1 VKLLVSAH
9 LGGPTLAPL
18 QLAPLALVA
27 ILYALRARTLAREG
41 RPPPAWRQ
49 WSFHGGL
56 ALIAVT
62 LISPLAHVSDELLA
76 AHMAEHLLI
85 ADVAALFVVLG
96 LTGPLVAPVLRVRAL
111 GALRVLSHP
120 AVAFPLWALDL
131 YLWHLPGPYQA
142 AIHHAGVHALEHAMF
157 VGLGINMWMGLLGPL
172 PTPEWFHNFA
182 RLVYVVAVR
191 LTGAVL
197 GNVFVW
203 SGHVFYP
210 TYARGEAYWGVSR
223 LADQNTA
230 GAIMMVEGSI
240 LTLCLFCWLF
250 LRAAR
255 EGEERQALLDL
266 AAERGLE
273 LSDARAARA
282 VHAGRG
288 AELRRRLSGPTAD
301 LGGPDARLR

>member
-1 VKLLVSAH
+1 VKLLVPAH

-18 QLAPLALVA
+18 QLAPLALAA
-27 ILYALRARTLAREG
+27 ILYALRARSLARDG
-41 RPPPAWRQ
+41 RAPAGWRQ

-96 LTGPLVAPVLRVRAL
+96 LTGPVIAPLLRIRAVA
-111 GALRVLSHP
+111 ALRRLSHP
-120 AVAFPLWALDL
+120 AVAFALWALDL

-157 VGLGINMWMGLLGPL
+157 VGLGINMWMPLFGPL

-182 RLVYVVAVR
+182 RLVYIVAVR

-197 GNVFVW
+197 GNVFAW

-240 LTLCLFCWLF
+240 LTLCLFGWLF

-255 EGEERQALLDL
+255 EGEERQELLDL
-266 AAERGLE
+266 AHERGVE
-273 LSDARAARA
+273 LSEARAARA
-282 VHAGRG
+282 VHAGHG
-288 AELRRRLSGPTAD
+288 AELRRRLLGPKA
-301 LGGPDARLR
+301 GGPDARPM